1 MILIFAAV
9 WIRFFPIVLEL
20 QRLVHEEKI
29 IGEPY
34 RMFCDFGLELHL
46 ENLPPVCYGSMNVV
60 PFQSIAKHGN
70 LTRISSQI
78 ATKTLHSVVVL
89 S

>member
-1 MILIFAAV
+1 MLIFAAV

-46 ENLPPVCYGSMNVV
+46 ENLPPVSHGSENAVLV
-60 PFQSIAKHGN
+60 QSI
-70 LTRISSQI
+70 TRNGILSRTSSQI
-78 ATKTLHSVVVL
+78 VTKTPHLVVVH

>member
-1 MILIFAAV
+1 
-9 WIRFFPIVLEL
+9 VLEL

-46 ENLPPVCYGSMNVV
+46 EDKPPVCARD
-60 PFQSIAKHGN
+60 FDLI
-70 LTRISSQI
+70 
-78 ATKTLHSVVVL
+78 LHSRI
-89 S
+89 